1 MTPEEMRVKAEEL
14 FKKRMHCSQALAAV
28 GLEKMGMEDPAII
41 RAVGAY
47 GGGIASS
54 GRTCGILLGA
64 IAAVSAR
71 YGKSCPEEKDDP
83 KMWLLSFKL
92 SKAFAQ
98 MCEPYGGTDCKDIAR
113 VEWRDKDQVKTFYGQ
128 PDSRRTICTELT
140 GKLAKYLGELL
151 EEAGAARGSD

>member
-1 MTPEEMRVKAEEL
+1 MTPEQMRAKAEDL
-14 FKKRMHCSQALAAV
+14 FKQRMHCSQALLAV
-28 GLEKMGMEDPAII
+28 GLEKMGLDNPQMI

-71 YGKSCPEEKDDP
+71 YGKSRPEEQDDP

-92 SKAFAQ
+92 NKAFEK
-98 MCEPYGGTDCKDIAR
+98 MCEPYGGSNCADIAR
-113 VEWRDKDQVKTFYGQ
+113 VEWRDRDQVKTFYGQ
-128 PDSRRTICTELT
+128 PDSRRQICTELT
-140 GKLAKYLGELL
+140 GKLAAYLGEIL
-151 EEAGAARGSD
+151 EEAGAGV

>member
-1 MTPEEMRVKAEEL
+1 MG
-14 FKKRMHCSQALAAV
+14 Q
-28 GLEKMGMEDPAII
+28 EKLGVEDPDTI

-64 IAAVSAR
+64 IAAVSTR
-71 YGKSCPEEKDDP
+71 YSKASPDEKDDP
-83 KMWLLSFKL
+83 NMWRLSFKL
-92 SKAFAQ
+92 SKTFEK

-113 VEWRDKDQVKTFYGQ
+113 VEWRDKDEVKNFYGQ

-140 GKLAKYLGELL
+140 GRLAQHLGEIL
-151 EEAGAARGSD
+151 EAAEAEAAERKA

>member
-14 FKKRMHCSQALAAV
+14 FKKRMHCSQALVAV
-28 GLEKMGMEDPAII
+28 GLEKMGMENPEIV

-71 YGKSCPEEKDDP
+71 YGKSRPDEKDDVN
-83 KMWLLSFKL
+83 MWLLSFKL

-98 MCEPYGGTDCKDIAR
+98 MSEPYGGTDCADIAR
-113 VEWRDKDQVKTFYGQ
+113 VQWRDKQEVKTFYGR

-140 GKLAKYLGELL
+140 GKLAQYLGELL
-151 EEAGAARGSD
+151 EEVGAVAKD

>member
-1 MTPEEMRVKAEEL
+1 MG
-14 FKKRMHCSQALAAV
+14 Q
-28 GLEKMGMEDPAII
+28 EKLGIEDPDMI

-47 GGGIASS
+47 GGGIAST

-71 YGKSCPEEKDDP
+71 YSKSRPDEKDDSN
-83 KMWLLSFKL
+83 MWRLSFKL
-92 SKAFAQ
+92 SKTFEK

-128 PDSRRTICTELT
+128 PDSRRQICTKLT
-140 GKLAKYLGELL
+140 GDLAAYLGEIL
-151 EEAGAARGSD
+151 EAAEAEAAERKA

>member
-1 MTPEEMRVKAEEL
+1 MTPEQMRVKAEEL
-14 FKKRMHCSQALAAV
+14 FKKRMHCSQALVSV
-28 GLEKMGMEDPAII
+28 GLEKMGMANPDII

-71 YGKSCPEEKDDP
+71 YGKSRPDEKDDV

-98 MCEPYGGTDCKDIAR
+98 MSEPYGGTDCADIAR
-113 VEWRDKDQVKTFYGQ
+113 VQWRDKQEVKTFYGR
-128 PDSRRTICTELT
+128 PDSRRSICTELT
-140 GKLAKYLGELL
+140 GKLAQYLGELL
-151 EEAGAARGSD
+151 EEVGADTKD

>member
-1 MTPEEMRVKAEEL
+1 MTPEQMRVKAEEL
-14 FKKRMHCSQALAAV
+14 FSQRMHCSQALLAV
-28 GLEKMGMEDPAII
+28 GLEKMGMQDPDMI

-71 YGKSCPEEKDDP
+71 YGKSCPQEQDDP

-92 SKAFAQ
+92 SKAFAR
-98 MCEPYGGTDCKDIAR
+98 MSEPYGGTNCADIAR
-113 VEWRDKDQVKTFYGQ
+113 VNWKDKVEVKTFYGQ
-128 PDSRRTICTELT
+128 PDSRRRICAQLT
-140 GKLAKYLGELL
+140 GELAAYLGQIL
-151 EEAGAARGSD
+151 EEAGADKKD

>member
-1 MTPEEMRVKAEEL
+1 M
-14 FKKRMHCSQALAAV
+14 AV
-28 GLEKMGMEDPAII
+28 GPEKLGIEDPDMI

-47 GGGIASS
+47 GGGIAST

-71 YGKSCPEEKDDP
+71 YSKSRPDEKDDP
-83 KMWLLSFKL
+83 NMWRLSFKL
-92 SKAFAQ
+92 SKTFEK
-98 MCEPYGGTDCKDIAR
+98 MCEPYGGTDCRDIAR
-113 VEWRDKDQVKTFYGQ
+113 VNWKAKDEVKTFYGQ

-151 EEAGAARGSD
+151 EEAGAAKDS